1 MSLENQEIIAGEIAD
16 AITGG
21 KDVLNLKECR
31 KMMELD
37 GIPFNKSGLATSVDE
52 ALTMVKDIP
61 YPVVM
66 KIVSPQ
72 VIHKTEVGGVKVNI
86 NTDEELRKAY
96 DDIISGTKEK
106 VPDAEIKGILIE
118 EMVKG
123 PELIIGTTEDPQFG
137 PMIMFGI
144 GGIFV
149 EVYKDVSFR
158 LIPISPG
165 DARDMLSEI
174 RGKALLE
181 GVRGLPGADTEELV
195 NILLTISEFVD
206 KNPQVKEMDLNP
218 LIATERGVLAVD
230 ARIILEKKPDVKD
243 TIKSIRT
250 SLEQS

>member
-1 MSLENQEIIAGEIAD
+1 MSLDNAEIISKEIAD
-16 AITGG
+16 AMAEG
-21 KDVLNLKECR
+21 KSVLNLKESR
-31 KMMELD
+31 KMMELA
-37 GIPFNKSGLATSVDE
+37 GVPFNRSGMATSVDE
-52 ALTMVKDIP
+52 ALTMVKDIK

-72 VIHKTEVGGVKVNI
+72 IIHKTEVGGVKVNI
-86 NTDEELRKAY
+86 NSDDELRKAY
-96 DDIISGTKEK
+96 DDIISGAKAK

-158 LIPISPG
+158 LIPISHG
-165 DARDMLSEI
+165 DALDMLSELH
-174 RGKALLE
+174 GKALLE
-181 GVRGLPGADTEELV
+181 GVRGLPKADPEQIAD
-195 NILLTISEFVD
+195 ILLKISEFVE

-230 ARIILEKKPDVKD
+230 ARIILDKKAGVKD
-243 TIKSIRT
+243 TLKSIRT
-250 SLEQS
+250 SLEKH